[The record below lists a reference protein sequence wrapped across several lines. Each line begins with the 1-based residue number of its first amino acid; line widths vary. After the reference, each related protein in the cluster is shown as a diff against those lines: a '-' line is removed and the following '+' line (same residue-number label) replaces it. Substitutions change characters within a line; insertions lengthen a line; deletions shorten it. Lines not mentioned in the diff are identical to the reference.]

1 MEGVLAVKTDNSTQ
15 LVLDGLTRALAAP
28 AGSPLH
34 GGKSE
39 PALFAN
45 TVAARR
51 AAQQCKMAGWLETVR
66 SEMNGKFAR
75 EICTITEQG
84 IAYLLDQ
91 VSPKPILEEFVRAVE
106 TCGKQIAEA
115 LATAQRGQSA
125 LEALDGRLV
134 TVLKRIPEPTLSPT
148 LPSAN
153 GSDPWKSAALAFLAE
168 WSRTRPNDDCPLPE
182 LYRHVKRSAPHL
194 TIGQLHDGL
203 RQLHDNGTIYLH
215 PWTGPLSEIPEPAIA
230 LLVGHMIAY
239 YASQREMNNEQ

>member
-1 MEGVLAVKTDNSTQ
+1 
-15 LVLDGLTRALAAP
+15 LTRALAAP

-51 AAQQCKMAGWLETVR
+51 AGQQCKTAGWLETVR
-66 SEMNGKFAR
+66 SEVKGKPAV
-75 EICTITEQG
+75 EICTITEKG
-84 IAYLLDQ
+84 IAHLLGQ
-91 VSPKPILEEFVRAVE
+91 VNPKPVLEEFVRAVE

-125 LEALDGRLV
+125 LEAIEGRLIG
-134 TVLKRIPEPTLSPT
+134 VLSRIQEPTPPVA
-148 LPSAN
+148 LPSVN
-153 GSDPWKSAALAFLAE
+153 GSDPWNSAALAFLAE
-168 WSRTRPNDDCPLPE
+168 WSKTRPNDDCPLPE
-182 LYRHVKRSAPHL
+182 LYRHAQHSVPHL
-194 TIGQLHDGL
+194 TIGQFHDGL

-239 YASQREMNNEQ
+239 YASPKEVNEPLTVNR